1 MFDLLRGLR
10 VVEGSAFVA
19 GPLAGMTLAQMGAD
33 VIRFDQLQGGLDYN
47 RWPVTENGSSLFWAG
62 LNKGKRSIA
71 IDMRNPE
78 GQEIVT
84 ELICAPGP
92 DAGVFLT
99 NLRVRGWMDFDQ
111 LRRRRDDLIMLEVL
125 GTRHEKPAVD
135 YTVNPAV
142 GFPAATGPEGSAD
155 PVAHVLPAWDC
166 ITGQKAAL
174 GVVAAERHRRITGE
188 GQHVR
193 IALKDVAAAMLGNLG
208 IIGEA
213 TINNTDRPKYGNAL
227 YGAYG
232 QDFQTNDGRR
242 VMVVALTQ
250 RQWRGLMSATDTAES
265 MAALGQQLGRDLM
278 DEGERF
284 RARHKITDILQRWF
298 EARSASDIMRTL
310 GDNGVLVS
318 EFRSFKEAIASD
330 PDLSLENPM
339 FSMIDQPEIGA
350 MLTPGSPIEFSSHD
364 RRPAS
369 PAPVLGGDTDEILS
383 EVVGLTGAE
392 ISRLHGAGIV
402 AGPRK
407 S

>member
-19 GPLAGMTLAQMGAD
+19 APLAGMTLAQMGAD

-111 LRRRRDDLIMLEVL
+111 LRKRRDDLIMVEVL

-318 EFRSFKEAIASD
+318 EFRSFKEAITSD